1 MRLCS
6 LDREHA
12 YVRVEQKR
20 TQKPPQQDSPH
31 SLLSFFPDFLLVLS
45 PFSTLLSISSS
56 FPSFCIH
63 TWFCHWHVL
72 ICVSVIYIYI
82 FFVQLVLVLYVS
94 SFFECGLIVSYFLF
108 LLREFT
114 LPDSCSR
121 VLHTFCIQYK
131 SIEEFFSMNS

>member
-12 YVRVEQKR
+12 YVRAEQKR

-31 SLLSFFPDFLLVLS
+31 SLLSFFFPDFLLVLS

-82 FFVQLVLVLYVS
+82 FSVQLVLVLCVS
-94 SFFECGLIVSYFLF
+94 SFFGCGLIVSYFFGSFSVSSRFLVRVPEYYILF
-108 LLREFT
+108 IFGI
-114 LPDSCSR
+114 R
-121 VLHTFCIQYK
+121 V
-131 SIEEFFSMNS
+131 SESFFR